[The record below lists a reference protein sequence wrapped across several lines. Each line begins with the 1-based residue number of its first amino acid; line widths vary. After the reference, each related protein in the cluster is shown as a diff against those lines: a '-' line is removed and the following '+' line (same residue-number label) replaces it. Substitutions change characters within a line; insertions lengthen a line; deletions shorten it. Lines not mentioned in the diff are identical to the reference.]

1 MAAQSH
7 AVRLTDVFSDL
18 FVLAAYVKD
27 ARNLGAPDT
36 FRARLQ
42 HLFQSAEQRS
52 KEAGIPHDTFAEA
65 RYAVTAFLDE
75 LIVNSRWAH
84 KEQWAARPLQYDF
97 FGESAAGEMFFK
109 RLDAIRAAM
118 PLNADLMEIYALCL
132 IFGFEGQYKVQDRDK
147 LKGLLDDMTREIQAR
162 RGEPPTLSPHGTR
175 PDELFDLVKH
185 DVPAW
190 VPIVISAGIIVFFY
204 LALSLLISHDA
215 GAVADELRRLLQ
227 EVKS

>member
-1 MAAQSH
+1 MAVHSN
-7 AVRLTDVFSDL
+7 VRLTDVFSDL

-27 ARNLGAPDT
+27 AKNLGAPDT
-36 FRARLQ
+36 FRARLH

-75 LIVNSRWAH
+75 LIINSRWAH
-84 KEQWAARPLQYDF
+84 KEQWASRPLQYDF
-97 FGESAAGEMFFK
+97 FGEFVAGEMFFK

-132 IFGFEGQYKVQDRDK
+132 ILGFEGQYRVQDRDK

-162 RGEPPTLSPHGTR
+162 RGEPPALSPHGRR

-190 VPIVISAGIIVFFY
+190 VPIVISVGIIVFFY